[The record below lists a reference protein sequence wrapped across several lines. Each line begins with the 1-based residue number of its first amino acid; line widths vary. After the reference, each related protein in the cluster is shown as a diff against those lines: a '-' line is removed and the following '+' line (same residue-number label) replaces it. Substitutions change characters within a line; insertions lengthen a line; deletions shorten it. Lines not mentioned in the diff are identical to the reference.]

1 MYKPLRNA
9 ATTFNYNHHRHHRP
23 RSTQHDAAITATCF
37 RVCKEYLC
45 PNASC
50 SDCCIVVLSF
60 YQPAHVFHLHPR
72 WWSLAATG
80 VGGVFPSAIRTN
92 SPCTGGSVTHC
103 NLRWWSFPSTH
114 WCTYSTCAWVT
125 CTVWWYIYIYIYI
138 YIICMYIYI
147 YIYIYIYTHIYT
159 SDENAAN
166 HYSG

>member
-103 NLRWWSFPSTH
+103 NLRWWSFSF
-114 WCTYSTCAWVT
+114 YSLVHILHLRLGNMHCV
-125 CTVWWYIYIYIYI
+125 VVYIYIYIYI
-138 YIICMYIYI
+138 YIIF
-147 YIYIYIYTHIYT
+147 IYIYTYIY
-159 SDENAAN
+159 
-166 HYSG
+166 